1 MILEI
6 RVEKQITLSKE
17 LYPKFIL
24 DSEIA
29 EMG

>member
-6 RVEKQITLSKE
+6 RDEKHITLSKE
-17 LYPKFIL
+17 YPKFIL